1 MTNILH
7 KLALL
12 LCLLAITASAF
23 AGPEAEYKKL
33 SKAYILNADG
43 SQEFRYS
50 MELTLF
56 THTAMNGTYGES
68 FIVYNPQ
75 YQELKINSS
84 YTRQK
89 DGNIV
94 KTPDNAFVEVL
105 PRTAADA
112 PAYNHLKE
120 MVVVHT
126 GLELG
131 ATIYLDYTL
140 TSKPGYLPELDI
152 YNELLQ
158 TSPVK
163 EYTISLSAPESK
175 PLSYTLQYNN
185 AKPAVTTANGMKTVT
200 WKLQNLPASSRDPFV
215 SAANGDVPFLTAT
228 TYASNGDALKALYA
242 QFTPANDV
250 QLTAIA
256 ENLTKGKKN
265 DTEKLQA
272 ILKHVT
278 ENLGYS
284 RLSLPDAGYKI
295 RSASDVIY
303 SAYGTEAEKTNLLN
317 GLLNAAG
324 IKAETA
330 ASYSVNAEPASCGL
344 SAIKEL
350 VVIANADGK
359 QYIMS
364 PSSNK
369 MAAAGSNNLTPVIS
383 LTKAGTPVTISTPST
398 DLTYKVALSV
408 SPEKADAK
416 VDATIG
422 NAYLPY
428 YGTYLSTYAG
438 ADKEAKESKTG
449 NGTTISYIASQ
460 PLKANNGYVMVS
472 LPDAPVSLA
481 HSYYCNMNSSR
492 KENLLLPCKANEQ
505 YSYTVQVPEGMKL
518 ATPEAI
524 KTIENAAGKVVI
536 SVKQNGNNAEVER
549 SLQLNKQL
557 YTPAE
562 FGNLRALLT
571 EWGNQSGKTLL
582 LSIN

>member
-1 MTNILH
+1 MTRILN
-7 KLALL
+7 KFALL
-12 LCLLAITASAF
+12 LCLLALTASIF
-23 AGPEAEYKKL
+23 AASEAEYRKL

-43 SQEFRYS
+43 SQEFRYT

-75 YQELKINSS
+75 YQDLKINAS
-84 YTRQK
+84 YTKQK

-112 PAYNHLKE
+112 PAYNNLKE

-152 YNELLQ
+152 YDEILQ

-163 EYTISLSAPESK
+163 EYTISLSVPENKPLAYTLENVNSK
-175 PLSYTLQYNN
+175 PIV
-185 AKPAVTTANGMKTVT
+185 ATANGVKTVT
-200 WKLQNLPASSRDPFV
+200 WKLNNQPASSRDPFV
-215 SAANGDVPFLTAT
+215 STANGDVPFLTAS
-228 TYASNGDALKALYA
+228 TYASNKDALHTLFA

-250 QLTAIA
+250 QLNAIA
-256 ENLTKGKKN
+256 ENLTADIKN

-278 ENLGYS
+278 EDVGYS
-284 RLSLPDAGYKI
+284 QVPLRDTGFKI
-295 RSASDVIY
+295 RSINDVFY

-330 ASYSVNAEPASCGL
+330 VSYRVNAAPASLGL
-344 SAIKEL
+344 NAIKEL

-364 PSSNK
+364 PMSSK
-369 MAAAGSNNLTPVIS
+369 MAAAGWNNQTPVIS
-383 LTKAGTPVTISTPST
+383 LTNAGTPVAISTP
-398 DLTYKVALSV
+398 DAGINYEVAISV
-408 SPEKADAK
+408 SPEKADSQVK
-416 VDATIG
+416 ATIG
-422 NAYLPY
+422 DAYASY
-428 YGTYLSTYAG
+428 YGGNRSAYAG
-438 ADKEAKESKTG
+438 NES
-449 NGTTISYIASQ
+449 SSQ
-460 PLKANNGYVMVS
+460 PLKANNGYVMVT

-481 HSYYCNMNSSR
+481 YSSYCHMNSTR
-492 KENLLLPCKANEQ
+492 KENLLLPCKSNEH
-505 YSYTVQVPEGMKL
+505 YAYTVTIPTGMEL
-518 ATPEAI
+518 ATPESV

-536 SVKQNGNNAEVER
+536 SVKQNGNKAEIER

-557 YTPAE
+557 YTPAQ
-562 FGNLRALLT
+562 FGNLRNLLT
-571 EWGNQSGKTLL
+571 EWGNKSNKVLL
-582 LSIN
+582 LSVD

>member
-1 MTNILH
+1 MTNIIN
-7 KLALL
+7 KLTLL
-12 LCLLAITASAF
+12 LCLLALTASVF
-23 AGPEAEYKKL
+23 AASEAEYKKL
-33 SKAYILNADG
+33 SKAYTLNADG

-68 FIVYNPQ
+68 FIVYNPE
-75 YQELKINSS
+75 YQKLTINAS
-84 YTRQK
+84 YTKQK

-94 KTPDNAFVEVL
+94 KAPDNAFVEVL
-105 PRTAADA
+105 PRSAADA
-112 PAYNHLKE
+112 PAYNNLKE

-152 YNELLQ
+152 YDELLQ

-175 PLSYTLQYNN
+175 PLFYTLQNIN
-185 AKPAVTTANGMKTVT
+185 TKPAISTANGMKTIT
-200 WKLQNLPASSRDPFV
+200 WNLRNLPASSRDPFV
-215 SAANGDVPFLTAT
+215 SAANGDIPFITAS

-242 QFTPANDV
+242 QFTPASDV

-256 ENLTKGKKN
+256 ENITEGKKN

-272 ILKHVT
+272 ILKHVN

-295 RSASDVIY
+295 RSSNDVIY
-303 SAYGTEAEKTNLLN
+303 SAYGTEAEKANLLN

-324 IKAETA
+324 IKAEA
-330 ASYSVNAEPASCGL
+330 AAAYRVKADPDCCGL
-344 SAIKEL
+344 NAINEFL
-350 VVIANADGK
+350 VVANAGGK

-364 PSSNK
+364 PTSNK
-369 MAAAGSNNLTPVIS
+369 MAATGWNNATPVIS
-383 LTKAGTPVTISTPST
+383 LTNAGTPITVNTPAT
-398 DLTYKVALSV
+398 DIDYKVTLSV
-408 SPEKADAK
+408 SPEKADAQ
-416 VDATIG
+416 VNATIG
-422 NAYLPY
+422 DAFLPY
-428 YGTYLSTYAG
+428 YGSYLPTFAG
-438 ADKEAKESKTG
+438 GDKEATESKTQ
-449 NGTTISYIASQ
+449 NSTAISYKTSQ
-460 PLKANNGYVMVS
+460 SLKANNGYVIVS

-481 HSYYCNMNSSR
+481 HSSYCSMNTAR
-492 KENLLLPCKANEQ
+492 KENLMIPNKANEQ
-505 YSYTVQVPEGMKL
+505 YSYTIQIPAGMKL
-518 ATPEAI
+518 STPETV

-536 SVKQNGNNAEVER
+536 SIKQNGNTAEVKR

-562 FGNLRALLT
+562 FGNLRNLLT
-571 EWGNQSGKTLL
+571 EWGNSLNRTLL
-582 LSIN
+582 LSVN

>member
-1 MTNILH
+1 MTRILN
-7 KLALL
+7 KFALL
-12 LCLLAITASAF
+12 LCLLALTASIF
-23 AGPEAEYKKL
+23 ATPEAEYRKL

-43 SQEFRYS
+43 SQEFRYT

-75 YQELKINSS
+75 YQDLKINAS
-84 YTRQK
+84 YTKQK

-105 PRTAADA
+105 PRTATDA
-112 PAYNHLKE
+112 PAYNNLKE

-152 YNELLQ
+152 YDEILQ

-163 EYTISLSAPESK
+163 EYTISLSVTENKPLAYTLENVNSK
-175 PLSYTLQYNN
+175 PIV
-185 AKPAVTTANGMKTVT
+185 ATADGMKTVT
-200 WKLQNLPASSRDPFV
+200 WKLNNLSASSRDPFV
-215 SAANGDVPFLTAT
+215 STANGDVPFLTAS
-228 TYASNGDALKALYA
+228 TYASNKDALHTLFA

-250 QLTAIA
+250 QLNAIA
-256 ENLTKGKKN
+256 ENLTADKKS

-278 ENLGYS
+278 EDVGYS
-284 RLSLPDAGYKI
+284 QVALRDAGFKI
-295 RSASDVIY
+295 RSINDVFY

-330 ASYSVNAEPASCGL
+330 ASYRVNADPASLGL
-344 SAIKEL
+344 NAIKEL

-364 PSSNK
+364 PMSSK
-369 MAAAGSNNLTPVIS
+369 MAAAGWNNQTPVIS
-383 LTKAGTPVTISTPST
+383 LTNAGTPVAISTP
-398 DLTYKVALSV
+398 DAGINYEVAISV
-408 SPEKADAK
+408 SPEKAESQVK
-416 VDATIG
+416 ATISD
-422 NAYLPY
+422 AYVPY
-428 YGTYLSTYAG
+428 YGGNRSAYAG
-438 ADKEAKESKTG
+438 SES
-449 NGTTISYIASQ
+449 SSQ
-460 PLKANNGYVMVS
+460 PLKANNGYVMVT

-481 HSYYCNMNSSR
+481 YSSYCHMNSTR
-492 KENLLLPCKANEQ
+492 KENLLLPCKSNEH
-505 YSYTVQVPEGMKL
+505 YAYTVTIPTGMEL
-518 ATPEAI
+518 ATPESV

-536 SVKQNGNNAEVER
+536 SVKQNGNKAEIER

-557 YTPAE
+557 YTPAQ
-562 FGNLRALLT
+562 FGNLRNLLT
-571 EWGNQSGKTLL
+571 EWGNKSNKVLL
-582 LSIN
+582 LSVD

>member
-33 SKAYILNADG
+33 SKAYTLNADG
-43 SQEFRYS
+43 SQEFRYN

-84 YTRQK
+84 YTKQK

-158 TSPVK
+158 TSPIK

-242 QFTPANDV
+242 QFTPASDV

-256 ENLTKGKKN
+256 ENLTEGKKN

-398 DLTYKVALSV
+398 DLTYKVTLSV

-416 VDATIG
+416 VDATIDKFRR
-422 NAYLPY
+422 
-428 YGTYLSTYAG
+428 YGS
-438 ADKEAKESKTG
+438 
-449 NGTTISYIASQ
+449 
-460 PLKANNGYVMVS
+460 PLGMVS

-492 KENLLLPCKANEQ
+492 KENLLLPCKANER
-505 YSYTVQVPEGMKL
+505 YTYTVQVPEGMKL
-518 ATPEAI
+518 ATPEAV

-549 SLQLNKQL
+549 SLLLNKQL

-562 FGNLRALLT
+562 FGNLRSLLT